1 MPRLSWANALWRS
14 DVSIVF
20 FFVSD
25 ESSTA
30 VGPFSAAEMW
40 PQFMLPRQHSGGPA
54 PDNRNG
60 GENHVL
66 NPESNG
72 F

>member
-1 MPRLSWANALWRS
+1 MLRGGATFLS
-14 DVSIVF
+14 F